1 MRSKDAHT
9 STAPL
14 LIDGPNSCLAGRE
27 RPDGN
32 DETAL
37 EGTEEDS
44 SFPAGFWHP
53 YGRGNDALP
62 PSRVVCFS
70 PEALAQV
77 TLQFPYC
84 RGARL
89 GPGTVSI
96 RLKLTS
102 CYGHVSKQ
110 LADHTI
116 SSDRQHLL

>member
-1 MRSKDAHT
+1 MILLLSAELTHASRSKDVHT

-14 LIDGPNSCLAGRE
+14 LIDGPNSFLAGRE

-70 PEALAQV
+70 PEAVVQV
-77 TLQFPYC
+77 TLQFP
-84 RGARL
+84 
-89 GPGTVSI
+89 TVEA
-96 RLKLTS
+96 
-102 CYGHVSKQ
+102 
-110 LADHTI
+110 LA
-116 SSDRQHLL
+116 SAQVQ

>member
-1 MRSKDAHT
+1 MILLLSAELTHASRSKDVHT

-70 PEALAQV
+70 PEAVAQV
-77 TLQFPYC
+77 TLQFP
-84 RGARL
+84 
-89 GPGTVSI
+89 TVEA
-96 RLKLTS
+96 
-102 CYGHVSKQ
+102 
-110 LADHTI
+110 LA
-116 SSDRQHLL
+116 SAQVQ

>member
-1 MRSKDAHT
+1 MLVSGSKEAHT
-9 STAPL
+9 NTAAL
-14 LIDGPNSCLAGRE
+14 LIYGPCSCLAGRE

-77 TLQFPYC
+77 TLQFPTTE
-84 RGARL
+84 A
-89 GPGTVSI
+89 
-96 RLKLTS
+96 
-102 CYGHVSKQ
+102 
-110 LADHTI
+110 LA
-116 SSDRQHLL
+116 SAQVP